1 MLGHRDTSRWKYGA
15 GPPGFSLIWVN
26 YAALPLA
33 VNSPT
38 GRDRTAALLTYVKS
52 DELALRKTIRLS
64 GVTGV
69 AGF

>member
-1 MLGHRDTSRWKYGA
+1 MEYGA

-26 YAALPLA
+26 CALPLA